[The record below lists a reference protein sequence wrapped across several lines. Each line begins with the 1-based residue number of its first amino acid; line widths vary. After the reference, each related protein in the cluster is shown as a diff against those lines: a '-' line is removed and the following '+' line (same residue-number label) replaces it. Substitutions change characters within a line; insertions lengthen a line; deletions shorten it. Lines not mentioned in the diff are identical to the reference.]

1 MSILGKTTLLLS
13 GGGGG
18 GVRINVF
25 ISDGGGGGGGLS
37 SYITHLHISPL
48 SPSLRR
54 VYVITGCGGEFS
66 PAFAFVRR

>member
-13 GGGGG
+13 GGGGM
-18 GVRINVF
+18 RINVF
-25 ISDGGGGGGGLS
+25 ISDRGGGGGLS